1 MNKASKV
8 KFVLGMIAMSSIAAL
23 APAANA
29 ATLKSN
35 PAAFGDILS
44 QAKLNLDSPTQQQA
58 TSTSPSLE
66 QLQQVALRKVDVRCD
81 GGGSTNSGGC

>member
-35 PAAFGDILS
+35 QALGDILS
-44 QAKLNLDSPTQQQA
+44 QAKLNLDSPQQLQA
-58 TSTSPSLE
+58 SSVLPSLE
-66 QLQQVALRKVDVRCD
+66 KLNPSLKRQND
-81 GGGSTNSGGC
+81 GINDGCTNTGC

>member
-35 PAAFGDILS
+35 QALGDVLS

-66 QLQQVALRKVDVRCD
+66 KLQQVALRKSDLRCD
-81 GGGSTNSGGC
+81 GGGSSNGGGC

>member
-35 PAAFGDILS
+35 QALGDILS
-44 QAKLNLDSPTQQQA
+44 QAKLNLDSATQQQA
-58 TSTSPSLE
+58 TYTSPSLE
-66 QLQQVALRKVDVRCD
+66 QLQQVALRKSGSDCD
-81 GGGSTNSGGC
+81 GGGSSNGGGC

>member
-8 KFVLGMIAMSSIAAL
+8 KFMLGMIAMSSIAAL

-44 QAKLNLDSPTQQQA
+44 QAKLNLDSPQQLQA
-58 TSTSPSLE
+58 SSVLPSLE
-66 QLQQVALRKVDVRCD
+66 KLNPSLRRQGAGD
-81 GGGSTNSGGC
+81 GTCNTACG

>member
-35 PAAFGDILS
+35 QALGDILS
-44 QAKLNLDSPTQQQA
+44 QAKLNLDSSTQQQA
-58 TSTSPSLE
+58 NSTSPSLE
-66 QLQQVALRKVDVRCD
+66 QLQQVALRKSTLRCD
-81 GGGSTNSGGC
+81 GGGSTNGTC